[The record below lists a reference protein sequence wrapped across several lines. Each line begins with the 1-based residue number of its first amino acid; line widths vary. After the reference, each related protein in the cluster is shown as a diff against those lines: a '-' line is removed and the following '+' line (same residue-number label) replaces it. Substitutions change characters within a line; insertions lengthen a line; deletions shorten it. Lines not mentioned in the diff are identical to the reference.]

1 MREDTPS
8 VTAQRVAERRAAH
21 QFLDHPRVF
30 EDPLAIKVLGA
41 EAAEELVS
49 AREDLNTQSAKRL
62 RAFVAARSRYAEE
75 KLADAIQQGATQ
87 YVVLG
92 AGLDTFAYRNA
103 HPPSGLK
110 VFEID
115 HPVTQAWK
123 RKRLEAAAISIPSS
137 TVFVPLD
144 FERTTLSAALHEAG
158 FAANQT
164 SFFSWLGVTP
174 YLTQEAAL
182 ATLAFVAS
190 LPAGSGVVFDYTVAR
205 SSLNSAEQMALDALA
220 SRVAKAGEPFQFL
233 INPRALGAL
242 LRAAGFRH
250 IEDFGPGEIDARYF
264 KDREDGLRVSAG
276 LAHLVH
282 ARI

>member
-1 MREDTPS
+1 
-8 VTAQRVAERRAAH
+8 
-21 QFLDHPRVF
+21 VF
-30 EDPLAIKVLGA
+30 EDPLAIKVIGA
-41 EAAEELVS
+41 EAAQELAS
-49 AREDLNTQSAKRL
+49 AAQDLNTQSAKRL

-75 KLADAIQQGATQ
+75 KLADAIQRGATQ

-144 FERTTLSAALHEAG
+144 FERATLSAGLHDAR
-158 FAANQT
+158 FAADQI

-174 YLTQEAAL
+174 YLTQEAVL

-190 LPAGSGVVFDYTVAR
+190 LPPGSGVVFDYTVAR
-205 SSLNSAEQMALDALA
+205 SSLNSEQMALDALA
-220 SRVAKAGEPFQFL
+220 SRVSKAGEPFQFL

-242 LRAAGFRH
+242 LKAAGFRH

-264 KDREDGLRVSAG
+264 PDREDGLRVSAG

-282 ARI
+282 AEV